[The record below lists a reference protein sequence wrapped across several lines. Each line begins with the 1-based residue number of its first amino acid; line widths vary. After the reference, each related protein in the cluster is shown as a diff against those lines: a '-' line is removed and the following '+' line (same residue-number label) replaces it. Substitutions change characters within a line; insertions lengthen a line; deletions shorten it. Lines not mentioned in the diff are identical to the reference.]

1 MIFSAITARD
11 SRMSHSDVLLP
22 SIMKGTKG
30 KDYGNLNRV
39 FLLISVIAALC
50 FSAGEGLRL
59 TPFPANNLAGAI
71 LQEGQLGDRGTCET
85 STPKYGPMDLPQRTQ
100 ARSKHKVFDVDCLS
114 APIAVSAPSPFCN
127 LPVVGDTTKVASLQL
142 ISRARDRAPPLSLS

>member
-1 MIFSAITARD
+1 MGLQNRSGKP
-11 SRMSHSDVLLP
+11 LL
-22 SIMKGTKG
+22 
-30 KDYGNLNRV
+30 
-39 FLLISVIAALC
+39 LLVCIVAALC

-59 TPFPANNLAGAI
+59 TPFPGNNLAGAP

-85 STPKYGPMDLPQRTQ
+85 STPKYGPVDLPKRTQ

-114 APIAVSAPSPFCN
+114 APIAFSAPSPLCN
-127 LPVVGDTTKVASLQL
+127 RPVVGNPTKVASFQL